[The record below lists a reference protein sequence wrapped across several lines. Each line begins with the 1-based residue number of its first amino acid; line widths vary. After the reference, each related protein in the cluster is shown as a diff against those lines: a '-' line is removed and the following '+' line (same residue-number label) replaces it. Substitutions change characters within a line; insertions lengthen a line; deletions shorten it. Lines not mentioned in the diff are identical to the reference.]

1 MKEFTFS
8 IEITSSQEE
17 VYNALTNSFQIEL
30 WTGYPAVMDEK
41 PGTVFSLWEGDITGC
56 NLEIVKDYKI
66 VQEWFFGE
74 TENPSIVTM
83 LLKKAG
89 SKTRIELNHTNIPE
103 DAYDEITE
111 GWRDYY
117 LGSLKSFLEFY

>member
-1 MKEFTFS
+1 MKEFAYNLT
-8 IEITSSQEE
+8 INATQEE
-17 VYNALTNSFQIEL
+17 VFNALTNSFQIEL
-30 WTGYPAVMDEK
+30 WTGYPAKMDDK
-41 PGTVFSLWEGDITGC
+41 AGTIFSLWEGDITGC

-89 SKTRIELNHTNIPE
+89 KDTRIELKHTNIPE
-103 DAYDEITE
+103 DTYDEIVE
-111 GWRDYY
+111 GWKEYY
-117 LGSLKSFLEFY
+117 LESMKNFLEFY

>member
-8 IEITSSQEE
+8 LEITSSQEE

-30 WTGYPAVMDEK
+30 WTGYPAVMDEN
-41 PGTVFSLWEGDITGC
+41 PGTIFSLWEGDITGV

-74 TENPSIVTM
+74 TENPSIVT
-83 LLKKAG
+83 LLIKKAG
-89 SKTRIELNHTNIPE
+89 SRSRIELTHTNIPDE
-103 DAYDEITE
+103 AYDEIVE
-111 GWRDYY
+111 GWKDYY
-117 LGSLKSFLEFY
+117 LGSVKNFLEFY

>member
-8 IEITSSQEE
+8 LEITSTQEE

-30 WTGYPAVMDEK
+30 WTGYPAVMDENT
-41 PGTVFSLWEGDITGC
+41 GTVFSLWEGDITGV

-74 TENPSIVTM
+74 TESPSIVT
-83 LLKKAG
+83 LLIKKAG
-89 SKTRIELNHTNIPE
+89 SRSRIELTHTNIPDE
-103 DAYDEITE
+103 AYNEIVE
-111 GWRDYY
+111 GWKDYY
-117 LGSLKSFLEFY
+117 LGSVKNFLEFY